1 MKILTFLKKK
11 EYTEKCKVY
20 EEKISQLK
28 VMLHLERPKR
38 NSRSVTPTDSARDSK
53 TPDGEHSPV
62 NTNRPISRPPEEEKS
77 QLDISHTVIQPQPQL
92 QPLAPLIDQIEDYIK
107 KKEKVD
113 NQIKAWIQDFKK
125 QENRYPTDTDKQ
137 PIKHLYQQHRTLKKQ
152 IESIK
157 ESMISR
163 EVTTNDNSIFQ
174 ISLTEKNSLKS
185 RSMSPK
191 RAQMMRMAQGN
202 PNVSNISMNTSF
214 DGSSHLNTSN
224 IEQSILQASSFYHS
238 SGLPMAMPNDIG
250 KLKNENRSLR
260 EELHN
265 LRLQTASKFDESD
278 SIAQLK
284 NEIQAIQ
291 RDKKFL
297 KDKVISLTKN
307 LRNLQNNN
315 ENSMI
320 GVNEE
325 NERRSLDN
333 EMYRLRMENDNKV
346 KELEAK
352 HISEIENLKQESK
365 QQVADIIKAKD
376 ILIGTTTQENHSLKE
391 EINKQYRELKL
402 NNQEVNILFLC
413 TNYSRSPS

>member
-1 MKILTFLKKK
+1 
-11 EYTEKCKVY
+11 
-20 EEKISQLK
+20 
-28 VMLHLERPKR
+28 MLNLERPKR

-53 TPDGEHSPV
+53 TPDIERSPS
-62 NTNRPISRPPEEEKS
+62 NTNRLVPRPPEEEKS
-77 QLDISHTVIQPQPQL
+77 QLDISHTMIQQQPPA
-92 QPLAPLIDQIEDYIK
+92 QPLGPLIEQIEDCIK

-157 ESMISR
+157 ENMMTR
-163 EVTTNDNSIFQ
+163 EVINKDNSIFQ
-174 ISLTEKNSLKS
+174 AEVEERISCKS

-202 PNVSNISMNTSF
+202 PNVSTLSMNTSF
-214 DGSSHLNTSN
+214 DGMSHLNTSTN
-224 IEQSILQASSFYHS
+224 EQSILQGTSFYHS

-260 EELHN
+260 EELHH
-265 LRLQTASKFDESD
+265 LRLQTASKFEESD
-278 SIAQLK
+278 AVVQLR

-320 GVNEE
+320 GVNDEA
-325 NERRSLDN
+325 ERRSLDN
-333 EMYRLRMENDNKV
+333 EMYRLRMENDNRI

-352 HISEIENLKQESK
+352 HASEIENLKQESK
-365 QQVADIIKAKD
+365 QQVSDIIKAKD
-376 ILIGTTTQENHSLKE
+376 ILIGTTTQENQSLKE
-391 EINKQYRELKL
+391 EINKQHRESKSSS
-402 NNQEVNILFLC
+402 QEV
-413 TNYSRSPS
+413 